1 MKSMRKIL
9 AFFMMAATISMVSC
23 KSDDEE
29 KPEPPARDLTGTAWE
44 CEMNGTYTQQGI
56 TMNIGFLSMID
67 FIDNQNGEQFYNIDV
82 TVPQYPSA
90 NQSFDM
96 TEVFTYTMTGNALT
110 LVATG
115 SDPETGEPYTTEY
128 KATYNA
134 DDNTIVFDYDDD
146 QMAEILGSDV
156 VVYHEIPVNSNK

>member
-67 FIDNQNGEQFYNIDV
+67 FIDNQNGELFYNIDV

-156 VVYHEIPVNSNK
+156 VVYHETTVNK

>member
-67 FIDNQNGEQFYNIDV
+67 FIDNQNGELFYNIDV

-115 SDPETGEPYTTEY
+115 TDPESGEPYTTEY

-156 VVYHEIPVNSNK
+156 VVYHETTVNK

>member
-67 FIDNQNGEQFYNIDV
+67 FIDNQNGELFYNIDV

-134 DDNTIVFDYDDD
+134 DDNTIVFDFDDD
-146 QMAEILGSDV
+146 DMAQILGSDV
-156 VVYHEIPVNSNK
+156 VIYHETTVNK

>member
-67 FIDNQNGEQFYNIDV
+67 FIDNQNGELFYNIDV

-146 QMAEILGSDV
+146 QMAEILGSDIV
-156 VVYHEIPVNSNK
+156 IYHETTVNK